1 MKKTTAV
8 LVLAGAATTI
18 GISFAPLAGADTTNC
33 ETVGGTT
40 VCGQGDV
47 SGGGQPAGGSNPQA
61 PAPTG
66 GGCANAYGGYQNCN
80 NH

>member
-18 GISFAPLAGADTTNC
+18 GISIAPLAGADTTNC
-33 ETVGGTT
+33 ETVGSTT
-40 VCGQGDV
+40 ICGQGDV
-47 SGGGQPAGGSNPQA
+47 RGEGGPPKASVSA
-61 PAPTG
+61 PST

-80 NH
+80 IH